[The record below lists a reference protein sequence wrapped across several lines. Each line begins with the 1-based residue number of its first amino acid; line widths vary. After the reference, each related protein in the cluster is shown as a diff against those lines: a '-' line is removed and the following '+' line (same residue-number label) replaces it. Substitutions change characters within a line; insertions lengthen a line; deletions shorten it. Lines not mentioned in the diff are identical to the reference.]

1 MAGVFEGGGDEAFGG
16 GEFFFGG
23 RGRADEFLDVA
34 FPEAV
39 DEAVGAEDEAVAG
52 REGDGAELGFDELVA
67 GAEGLVEG
75 VAHRVGAGFAFV
87 DLALAAEVADVGVIV
102 SELGD
107 AAGLG

>member
-1 MAGVFEGGGDEAFGG
+1 LAGIFEGGDNEAFGG
-16 GEFFFGG
+16 GAFLFGG
-23 RGRADEFLDVA
+23 RGRADKFLDVA

-39 DEAVGAEDEAVAG
+39 DEAIGAEDEAVAG
-52 REGDGAELGFDELVA
+52 GESDRAELGFDELVA

-87 DLALAAEVADVGVIV
+87 DLALAAEVAEVGMIV
-102 SELGD
+102 GELGD

>member
-1 MAGVFEGGGDEAFGG
+1 MAYSDLLH
-16 GEFFFGG
+16 GETVH
-23 RGRADEFLDVA
+23 AQDLD
-34 FPEAV
+34 FPAV
-39 DEAVGAEDEAVAG
+39 EDEAVAG

-102 SELGD
+102 GELGD

>member
-1 MAGVFEGGGDEAFGG
+1 M
-16 GEFFFGG
+16 
-23 RGRADEFLDVA
+23 
-34 FPEAV
+34 
-39 DEAVGAEDEAVAG
+39 
-52 REGDGAELGFDELVA
+52 VA